1 MKIGKRSGKVSSPW
15 LAIRKDLDAR
25 QRFTL
30 SCLSFIL
37 PLAAWAFVSYT
48 PFIWHPDVKLQ
59 ISADR
64 SDVTTVYTA
73 GDHLSKT
80 YFPEFVAAIQA
91 DNAATLAARE
101 TGEVEGRG
109 STIRRANLKIV
120 RHISDAAVA
129 NDWLSR
135 EEAKEDELLYEVWRD
150 VATGKLTAKT
160 VKFTEE
166 NQAIIKRN
174 WAMME
179 ELSPTFS
186 SRTLPEEPMEKL
198 VPQGV
203 SANPV
208 YLPAPHEVVIKGI
221 QDFTIESVDDKP
233 SMLDRYKHSLKIV
246 FSGFLLAALVGVP
259 LGVLCGT
266 FDFFSKLFEP
276 FIDFFRYMPA
286 PAFST
291 LLVAV
296 FLAHDAPKI
305 ALVFVGTFFQL
316 VLVVANTTRQLDASL
331 LEAAQTLGAKNL
343 TLIRRVI
350 LPGITPNLYNDM
362 RILLGWAWTWLVIAE
377 LIGVKSGLTEF
388 LETQGRWRNFDS
400 VFPIIILIGMS
411 GFVTDQ
417 FLSSLRKYLFPWTP
431 EASEKK
437 HGFIGRFLLWV
448 VDRNA
453 YSTPLNGKAKQ

>member
-1 MKIGKRSGKVSSPW
+1 
-15 LAIRKDLDAR
+15 
-25 QRFTL
+25 
-30 SCLSFIL
+30 
-37 PLAAWAFVSYT
+37 VSYA

-64 SDVTTVYTA
+64 SDVATVYTA
-73 GDHLSKT
+73 GDHLSKA
-80 YFPEFVAAIQA
+80 YFPEFVAAIQS
-91 DNAATLAARE
+91 DNAETLAARK
-101 TGEVEGRG
+101 TGEIEGR
-109 STIRRANLKIV
+109 SFSIRRANLKIV
-120 RHISDAAVA
+120 RHISDAAIA
-129 NDWLSR
+129 NRWLSR
-135 EEAKEDELLYEVWRD
+135 KEAKQDQLLYEIWRD
-150 VATGKLTAKT
+150 VATGKLSGTR
-160 VKFTEE
+160 VKLTDE
-166 NQAIIKRN
+166 NRAIIERN
-174 WAMME
+174 WALMSE
-179 ELSPTFS
+179 RSPTFS
-186 SRTLPEEPMEKL
+186 SKRLPEEPLEKL
-198 VPQGV
+198 IPQGV

-208 YLPAPHEVVIKGI
+208 YLPAPHEVVAKGI
-221 QDFTIESVDDKP
+221 QEFTFESEGDKP
-233 SMLDRYKHSLKIV
+233 SMLHRYKHSLKIV

-316 VLVVANTTRQLDASL
+316 VLVVANTTRQLDRSL
-331 LEAAQTLGAKNL
+331 LEAAQTLGAKNI

-350 LPGITPNLYNDM
+350 LPGITPNLYNDL

-388 LETQGRWRNFDS
+388 IETQGRWRNFDR
-400 VFPIIILIGMS
+400 VFPIIILIGIT
-411 GFVTDQ
+411 GFTTDQ
-417 FLSSLRKYLFPWTP
+417 ILASLRKYLFPWTP

-437 HGFIGRFLLWV
+437 HGLIGRFFGWLL
-448 VDRNA
+448 DRRIYA
-453 YSTPLNGKAKQ
+453 SPANGRNES

>member
-1 MKIGKRSGKVSSPW
+1 MKSSETRIKTPSPW
-15 LAIRKDLDAR
+15 FAIRKELNAK
-25 QRFTL
+25 QKLILTCF
-30 SCLSFIL
+30 SFIL
-37 PLAAWAFVSYT
+37 PLLVWCFVSYT
-48 PFIWHPDVKLQ
+48 PFIWHPDVKLH

-73 GDHLSKT
+73 GDHLSKE
-80 YFPEFVAAIQA
+80 YFPEFVAAIQE
-91 DNAATLAARE
+91 DNIKTIAARE
-101 TGEVEGRG
+101 SGEIEGSG
-109 STIRRANLKIV
+109 FSIRRANVKIM
-120 RHISDAAVA
+120 RHISDAAIA
-129 NDWLSR
+129 NEWLTR
-135 EEAKEDELLYEVWRD
+135 DEAKEDELLYEVWQG
-150 VATGKLTAKT
+150 VAEGKLTGTK
-160 VKFTEE
+160 VKFSEE
-166 NQAIIKRN
+166 NKGIIERN
-174 WAMME
+174 WALMS
-179 ELSPTFS
+179 ELSPTFES
-186 SRTLPEEPMEKL
+186 KLLPEVPLEKL

-203 SANPV
+203 PANPV
-208 YLPAPHEVVIKGI
+208 YLPAPHEVVNKGLH
-221 QDFTIESVDDKP
+221 DFTFVSDGDKP
-233 SMLDRYKHSLKIV
+233 SMFERYKHSLRIV
-246 FSGFLLAALVGVP
+246 FLGFLLAAAVGVP
-259 LGVLCGT
+259 IGVLCGT

-331 LEAAQTLGAKNL
+331 LEAAQTLGAKNT

-350 LPGITPNLYNDM
+350 MPGILPDLYNDL

-388 LETQGRWRNFDS
+388 IETQGRWRNFDS
-400 VFPIIILIGMS
+400 VFPIIILIGIS

-431 EASEKK
+431 EASDKK
-437 HGFIGRFLLWV
+437 HGPIGRFIFWLL
-448 VDRNA
+448 DRKVYA
-453 YSTPLNGKAKQ
+453 APVNGKA

>member
-1 MKIGKRSGKVSSPW
+1 MKSTKRSYSPW
-15 LAIRKDLDAR
+15 FAIRKELNSK
-25 QRFTL
+25 QKITL
-30 SCLSFIL
+30 TCLSFLL
-37 PLAAWAFVSYT
+37 PLIIWSFVSYT

-73 GDHLSKT
+73 GDHLSKA
-80 YFPEFVAAIQA
+80 YYPEFIAAIQL
-91 DNAATLAARE
+91 DNEAIKAVRGS
-101 TGEVEGRG
+101 GEVEGSG
-109 STIRRANLKIV
+109 FSIRRANVKIM
-120 RHISDAAVA
+120 RHISDAAEA
-129 NDWLSR
+129 NKWLTR
-135 EEAKEDELLYEVWRD
+135 DEAKEDELLYGVWEG
-150 VATGKLTAKT
+150 VAVGTLPETK
-160 VKFTEE
+160 VKFSDE
-166 NQAIIKRN
+166 NHAIIQRN
-174 WAMME
+174 WALMS
-179 ELSPTFS
+179 ELSPVFES
-186 SRTLPEEPMEKL
+186 KLLPEVPLEKL

-203 SANPV
+203 AANPV
-208 YLPAPHEVVIKGI
+208 YLPAPHEVVQKGFE
-221 QDFTIESVDDKP
+221 DFTFESDGDKP
-233 SMLDRYKHSLKIV
+233 SMFQRYKHSLKIV
-246 FSGFLLAALVGVP
+246 FLGFLLAAAVGVP
-259 LGVLCGT
+259 IGVLSGT

-331 LEAAQTLGAKNL
+331 LEAAQTLGAKNV

-350 LPGITPNLYNDM
+350 LPGILPDLFNDL

-388 LETQGRWRNFDS
+388 IETQGRWRNFDR

-411 GFVTDQ
+411 GFITDQ

-431 EASEKK
+431 ESSEKK
-437 HGFIGRFLLWV
+437 HGFIGRFIFWIL
-448 VDRNA
+448 DRKVYDSPA
-453 YSTPLNGKAKQ
+453 NGKAL

>member
-1 MKIGKRSGKVSSPW
+1 MTNGKKRGKVSSPW
-15 LAIRKDLDAR
+15 FAIRKELDGK
-25 QRFTL
+25 QRLTL
-30 SCLSFIL
+30 SFLSFIL
-37 PLAAWAFVSYT
+37 PLAVWAFVSYS

-80 YFPEFVAAIQA
+80 YFPEFVEAIRSDNEEILAKRQA
-91 DNAATLAARE
+91 
-101 TGEVEGRG
+101 GEVEGRG
-109 STIRRANLKIV
+109 SSIRRANLKIM
-120 RHISDAAVA
+120 RHISDAAIA
-129 NDWLSR
+129 NNWLTR
-135 EEAKEDELLYEVWRD
+135 DEAKEDEDLYDIWRD
-150 VATGKLTAKT
+150 VAAGQLAGKK

-166 NQAIIKRN
+166 NLGIIERN
-174 WAMME
+174 WSLMSE
-179 ELSPTFS
+179 SSPTYS
-186 SRTLPEEPMEKL
+186 SKTLPETPLEKL

-203 SANPV
+203 SVNPV

-221 QDFTIESVDDKP
+221 QDFTFESKDDKP
-233 SMLDRYKHSLKIV
+233 SMFERYKHSLKIV
-246 FSGFLLAALVGVP
+246 FLGFLLAAAIGVP

-276 FIDFFRYMPA
+276 FVDFFRYMPA

-316 VLVVANTTRQLDASL
+316 VLVVANTTRQLDRSL
-331 LEAAQTLGAKNL
+331 LEAAQTLGAKNF

-350 LPGITPNLYNDM
+350 LPGITPNLYNDL

-437 HGFIGRFLLWV
+437 HGFVGRFFLWL

-453 YSTPLNGKAKQ
+453 YSTPLNGKAK

>member
-1 MKIGKRSGKVSSPW
+1 MTEGNKSNKVSRPW
-15 LAIRKDLDAR
+15 FAIRKDLDAK
-25 QRFTL
+25 QRLILTCF
-30 SCLSFIL
+30 SFIL
-37 PLAAWAFVSYT
+37 PLVVWAFVSYS
-48 PFIWHPDVKLQ
+48 PFIWHPDVKLH

-73 GDHLSKT
+73 GDHLSKS

-91 DNAATLAARE
+91 DNAAILAERE
-101 TGEVEGRG
+101 SGDIKG
-109 STIRRANLKIV
+109 SGFAVRRANVKIM
-120 RHISDAAVA
+120 RHISHAAIA
-129 NDWLSR
+129 NQWLSR
-135 EEAKEDELLYEVWRD
+135 DEAKEDELLYETWQG
-150 VATGKLTAKT
+150 VAEGKLPYKK
-160 VKFTEE
+160 VKLTDE
-166 NQAIIKRN
+166 NQAIVARN
-174 WAMME
+174 WALMSE
-179 ELSPTFS
+179 RSPTFDS
-186 SRTLPEEPMEKL
+186 KLLPEIPLEKL
-198 VPQGV
+198 VPQGI

-208 YLPAPHEVVIKGI
+208 YLPAPHEVLMKGF
-221 QDFTIESVDDKP
+221 QDFTFSSDDDKP
-233 SMLDRYKHSLKIV
+233 SMFERYKHSLRIV
-246 FSGFLLAALVGVP
+246 FFGFLLAAVIGVP
-259 LGVLCGT
+259 IGVLCGT

-331 LEAAQTLGAKNL
+331 LEAAQTLGAKNF

-350 LPGITPNLYNDM
+350 LPGITPNLFNDM

-400 VFPIIILIGMS
+400 VFPIIILIGIS

-431 EASEKK
+431 EASDKK
-437 HGFIGRFLLWV
+437 HGPIGRFLFWL
-448 VDRNA
+448 VDRKVYA
-453 YSTPLNGKAKQ
+453 EPLNGKAKS